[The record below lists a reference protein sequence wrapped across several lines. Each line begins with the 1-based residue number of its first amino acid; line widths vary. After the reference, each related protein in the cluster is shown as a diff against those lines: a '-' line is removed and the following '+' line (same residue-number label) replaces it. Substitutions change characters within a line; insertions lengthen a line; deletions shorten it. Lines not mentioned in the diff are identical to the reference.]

1 MKILVTAAA
10 LATLLASPVFAQTQS
25 RQAPAYQSV
34 TRVAPAPQPV
44 QDTEEEHVYA
54 ASVGFGEVIVDG
66 MPVGRDPDPNVRLML
81 QRDYDANEYGGGE

>member
-10 LATLLASPVFAQTQS
+10 LATLLASPVFAQIQS

-34 TRVAPAPQPV
+34 ARVAPAPQPV
-44 QDTEEEHVYA
+44 QDTEEEYAYA
-54 ASVGFGEVIVDG
+54 ASVGFGEAIVDG
-66 MPVGRDPDPNVRLML
+66 MSVGRDPDPNVRLMF